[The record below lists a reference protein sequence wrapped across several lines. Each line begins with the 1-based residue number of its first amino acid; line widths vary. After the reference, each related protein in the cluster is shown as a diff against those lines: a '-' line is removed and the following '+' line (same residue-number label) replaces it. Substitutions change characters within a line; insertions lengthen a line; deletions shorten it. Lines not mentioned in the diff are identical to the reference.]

1 MPAPKKKF
9 TVPEVWRR
17 IVKKSELQGGKRFDV
32 LVCTHA
38 VPSNDN
44 AYRRARSCPE
54 CRIRVQQYA
63 DTTAAEAAKESV
75 PPAVARPKAVRRR
88 RTSGA
93 TRRAPPRARNGV
105 IATRRP
111 RGGPLTPPERPR

>member
-63 DTTAAEAAKESV
+63 DAAATEAAKVSPSATLERAN
-75 PPAVARPKAVRRR
+75 PVRRR
-88 RTSGA
+88 RATSGA
-93 TRRAPPRARNGV
+93 TRRAPSRAR
-105 IATRRP
+105 
-111 RGGPLTPPERPR
+111 RGSGPA

>member
-32 LVCTHA
+32 LVCSHA
-38 VPSNDN
+38 VPANDN

-63 DTTAAEAAKESV
+63 DGHAAAKESV
-75 PPAVARPKAVRRR
+75 SSTAVRPEAARR
-88 RTSGA
+88 PRAPSGA
-93 TRRAPPRARNGV
+93 KRRATPRAR
-105 IATRRP
+105 
-111 RGGPLTPPERPR
+111 RGRGTA